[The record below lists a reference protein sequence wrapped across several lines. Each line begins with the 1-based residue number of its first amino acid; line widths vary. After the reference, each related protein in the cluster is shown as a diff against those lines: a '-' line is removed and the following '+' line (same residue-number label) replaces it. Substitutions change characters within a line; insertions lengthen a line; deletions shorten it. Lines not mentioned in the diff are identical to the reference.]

1 MVCIVLGVLL
11 ALVIILAANRFSKPP
26 VAIMLSAA
34 ALLFLSIGYLVWS
47 VLFI

>member
-1 MVCIVLGVLL
+1 MLGVIL
-11 ALVIILAANRFSKPP
+11 ALVIILAANGFSKHP
-26 VAIMLSAA
+26 VAIMLGAA